1 MWEAL
6 AISTVVI
13 FAAELGDKSQLLA
26 IAFANRFRVRDVLVG
41 ITLATSVVHLG
52 SVALG
57 AALGAQLQR
66 HTGAV
71 ELTTGL
77 AFLFFAIWTIR
88 GDSIDDTDVQKAEH
102 FGRWAVLA
110 VAGAFTLAE
119 LGDKTM
125 LATVTLAAREDLVG
139 TWLGSTIGMVA
150 ADALAIAAAVQVG
163 RYLPMRTMSWLAAAA
178 FVVIGLIYVAD
189 GLPHFVPWV
198 PHFKGAL

>member
-6 AISTVVI
+6 AISTAVI

-26 IAFANRFRVRDVLVG
+26 IAFANRYRVRDVLVG

-57 AALGAQLQR
+57 AALGAQLER
-66 HTGAV
+66 HAGAV

-77 AFLFFAIWTIR
+77 AFLFFAAWTIR
-88 GDSIDDTDVQKAEH
+88 GDSVDDADMEKTEL

-110 VAGAFTLAE
+110 VAGAFALAE

-125 LATVTLAAREDLVG
+125 LATVTLAARGDVTG
-139 TWLGSTIGMVA
+139 TWIGSTVGMVA
-150 ADALAIAAAVQVG
+150 ADALAIAAAIQVG
-163 RYLPMRTMSWLAAAA
+163 RYLPVRTMSLLAAAA
-178 FVVIGLIYVAD
+178 FVAIGIIYIAD

-198 PHFKGAL
+198 PHFKGPL